1 MDISFKKI
9 FLIQTSACLAE
20 IGTYPIDYIKTRMQI
35 NSQKMDSYS
44 ILRSLKKDPLQIYD
58 GLKPALFRHC
68 IYTML
73 RINIYEN
80 LRDSSTNKN
89 GLTIGEKFMI
99 GGISGGVAQ
108 FIASP
113 CDLIKIRYITDSN
126 NISISKTIKQIYI
139 EGGIQ
144 GLWRGVVPNV
154 SRGMLVNIAE
164 LATYDH
170 SKGFIKKS
178 FDMKDSTPLHV
189 SASLCS
195 GLVSTIFCTPADVIK
210 SRIMQTN
217 SPYKGLT
224 DCIYKTVSEEGILS
238 MYKGFCPI
246 WFRLAPWQL
255 IFWVSYE
262 KLRFISG
269 LESF

>member
-9 FLIQTSACLAE
+9 VLIQTSACLAE
-20 IGTYPIDYIKTRMQI
+20 IGTYPIDYIKTTMQI
-35 NSQKMDSYS
+35 NSQKINSYS
-44 ILRSLKKDPLQIYD
+44 ILKELKKDPLRIYD

-80 LRDSSTNKN
+80 LRDSSKKDLSIMN
-89 GLTIGEKFMI
+89 KFMI
-99 GGISGGVAQ
+99 GGISGGIAQ
-108 FIASP
+108 LIASP
-113 CDLIKIRYITDSN
+113 CDLIKIRYITDVN
-126 NISISKTIKQIYI
+126 NISISKTAKKIYL
-139 EGGIQ
+139 EDGIR
-144 GLWRGVVPNV
+144 GLWKGVVPNV

-178 FDMKDSTPLHV
+178 FDMKESTQLHI

-195 GLVSTIFCTPADVIK
+195 GLVSTVFCTPADVIK
-210 SRIMQTN
+210 SRMMQTN
-217 SPYKGLT
+217 SPYNGIIN
-224 DCIYKTVSEEGILS
+224 CIHKTVTEEGLISL
-238 MYKGFCPI
+238 YKGFFPI

-262 KLRFISG
+262 RLRIISG

>member
-1 MDISFKKI
+1 MDLSFKKI
-9 FLIQTSACLAE
+9 ICIQTSACISE
-20 IGTYPIDYIKTRMQI
+20 TFTYPIDYIKTTMQI
-35 NSQKMDSYS
+35 NSQKTNSYS
-44 ILRSLKKDPLQIYD
+44 VLKKLQKKPLQMYD

-80 LRDSSTNKN
+80 LRDSSKNKKDLSITNK
-89 GLTIGEKFMI
+89 FMV
-99 GGISGGVAQ
+99 GGVSGGVAQ

-113 CDLIKIRYITDSN
+113 CDLIKIRYITNSN
-126 NISISKTIKQIYI
+126 NISISKTIKQIYT

-144 GLWRGVVPNV
+144 GLWKGVVPNV

-210 SRIMQTN
+210 SRMMQTN
-217 SPYKGLT
+217 SPYNGILN
-224 DCIYKTVSEEGILS
+224 CIHKTVSEEGILS
-238 MYKGFCPI
+238 LYKGFFPI

-262 KLRFISG
+262 RLRFISG